1 MNVSIKT
8 KRRKDDLISYL
19 INSQKELINECHE
32 DFKTKKFQ
40 DVISRLKEKN
50 KSLNGL

>member
-1 MNVSIKT
+1 MNISIKT
-8 KRRKDDLISYL
+8 NQKRDDLIKYL

-40 DVISRLKEKN
+40 EIIERLKEKN
-50 KSLNGL
+50 KSKNAI